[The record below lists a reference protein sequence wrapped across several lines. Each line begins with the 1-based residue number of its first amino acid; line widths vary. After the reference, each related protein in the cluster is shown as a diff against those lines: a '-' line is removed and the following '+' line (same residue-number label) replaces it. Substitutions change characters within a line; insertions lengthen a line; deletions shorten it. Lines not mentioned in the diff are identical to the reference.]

1 VTSDR
6 IRIGG
11 LYAVRAAGRLEPVRV
26 EGRVYGGAWVVRN
39 LATGAIRVLDGNG
52 FSALW
57 RPVEWPGLP
66 PEGDGELRFG
76 FAGSCGGVGPVARWG
91 FARSSEAMAA
101 AQAYVMET
109 QTADRKAIVWQYGVG
124 RFPVRIAIVA
134 KDGNRFLDVAFA
146 DRARAEVGSAGV
158 PKMSGIRPVGG

>member
-1 VTSDR
+1 MNADR

-109 QTADRKAIVWQYGVG
+109 QTADRN
-124 RFPVRIAIVA
+124 AIVA